1 MLRFHGDLQKR
12 GNMRPKI
19 VVVGSSNT
27 DMVVRAE
34 HLPLRGETV
43 LGEKFI
49 MTAGGKGANQAVAA
63 ARLGAE
69 VTFVARLG
77 RDMFG
82 DKALAGFQAEGIHTD
97 YIVRDDEE
105 LSGVALIVVDHKAEN
120 IITVAPGS
128 NGRLS
133 PLDVAAAD
141 PAIKAAD
148 CVLLQL
154 EIPLEA
160 VRAAIELA
168 KRHNVKVMLNP
179 APART
184 LPADLLRLIDV
195 LTPNESEA
203 ANLAGCER
211 YAAEE
216 VLPGLAARGPSSVV
230 VTLGARG
237 CDVLV
242 DDRPQHV
249 PSFPVEAVDTT
260 GAGDCF
266 NGALAVALARG
277 LKMVEA
283 IQYANAAAALAVTRF
298 GAQLSMPT
306 DEEVQ
311 KFLRSRQPIT
321 TD

>member
-1 MLRFHGDLQKR
+1 
-12 GNMRPKI
+12 MRPKI
-19 VVVGSSNT
+19 VIVGSSNT

-34 HLPLRGETV
+34 HLPVYSETV

-63 ARLGAE
+63 ARLGAD

-82 DKALAGFQAEGIHTD
+82 DKALTGFQAEGIHTD

-105 LSGVALIVVDHKAEN
+105 MSGVALIVVDHKAEN
-120 IITVAPGS
+120 IIAVAPGA

-133 PLDVAAAD
+133 SLDVTAAE
-141 PAIKAAD
+141 PAIRAAD

-168 KRHNVKVMLNP
+168 QRHKVKVLLNP

-184 LPADLLRLIDV
+184 LPIDLLRLIDV

-203 ANLAGCER
+203 AHLAGCES
-211 YAAEE
+211 YKAEE
-216 VLPGLAARGPSSVV
+216 ILPALVARGPGSVI
-230 VTLGARG
+230 VTLGSRG

-242 DDRPQHV
+242 DGQLQHI
-249 PSFPVEAVDTT
+249 PSSPVEAVDTT

-283 IQYANAAAALAVTRF
+283 AQYANAAAALAVTRF
-298 GAQLSMPT
+298 GAQASMPT
-306 DEEVQ
+306 DKEVQ
-311 KFLRSRQPIT
+311 QFCDQNKKLWATRV
-321 TD
+321 

>member
-1 MLRFHGDLQKR
+1 MQ
-12 GNMRPKI
+12 RPKI
-19 VVVGSSNT
+19 VIVGSSNT
-27 DMVVRAE
+27 DMVVRTE

-77 RDMFG
+77 RDMFS
-82 DKALAGFQAEGIHTD
+82 DTALAGLQAEGINTA

-105 LSGVALIVVDHKAEN
+105 VSGVALIVVDKNAEN
-120 IITVAPGS
+120 IIAVAPGA

-133 PLDVAAAD
+133 PADVVAAE
-141 PAIKAAD
+141 PAIEAAD

-168 KRHNVKVMLNP
+168 QRHKVRVILNP
-179 APART
+179 APAKE
-184 LPADLLRLIDV
+184 LSDDLLRRVDV
-195 LTPNESEA
+195 LTPNENEA
-203 ANLAGCER
+203 AKLAGVDLDPAR
-211 YAAEE
+211 DALT
-216 VLPGLAARGPSSVV
+216 VLAARGLSSIIM
-230 VTLGARG
+230 TCGARG
-237 CDVLV
+237 CAVLV
-242 DDRPQHV
+242 DTERDHV
-249 PSFPVEAVDTT
+249 PGFHVEAVDTT
-260 GAGDCF
+260 GAGDGF

-277 LKMVEA
+277 LKMIDAVR
-283 IQYANAAAALAVTRF
+283 YANAAAALAVTRF
-298 GAQLSMPT
+298 GAQTSMPT

-311 KFLRSRQPIT
+311 QFLQARQMVSAG
-321 TD
+321 

>member
-1 MLRFHGDLQKR
+1 
-12 GNMRPKI
+12 MRPKLVI
-19 VVVGSSNT
+19 VGSSNT

-34 HLPLRGETV
+34 HLPLPGETV

-63 ARLGAE
+63 ARLGAD

-82 DKALAGFQAEGIHTD
+82 DKALAGFEAEGVHTA

-105 LSGVALIVVDHKAEN
+105 VSGVALIVVDRKAEN

-133 PLDVAAAD
+133 PPDVTAAEA
-141 PAIKAAD
+141 AIEAAD

-168 KRHNVKVMLNP
+168 QRHNVKVMLNP
-179 APART
+179 APAT
-184 LPADLLRLIDV
+184 ALPADVLRFVDV
-195 LTPNESEA
+195 LTPNECEA
-203 ANLAGCER
+203 ANLAGCAE
-211 YAAEE
+211 YTAAE
-216 VLPGLAARGPSSVV
+216 VLPRLYALGPSRVV
-230 VTLGARG
+230 VTLGSRG
-237 CDVLV
+237 CDVWV
-242 DDRPQHV
+242 DDQVRHV
-249 PSFPVEAVDTT
+249 PSFPVEAIDTT

-277 LKMVEA
+277 LKMIEA
-283 IQYANAAAALAVTRF
+283 VQYASAAAALAVTRF
-298 GAQLSMPT
+298 GAQASMPT
-306 DEEVQ
+306 DDEVAQ
-311 KFLRSRQPIT
+311 FLRAQ
-321 TD
+321 